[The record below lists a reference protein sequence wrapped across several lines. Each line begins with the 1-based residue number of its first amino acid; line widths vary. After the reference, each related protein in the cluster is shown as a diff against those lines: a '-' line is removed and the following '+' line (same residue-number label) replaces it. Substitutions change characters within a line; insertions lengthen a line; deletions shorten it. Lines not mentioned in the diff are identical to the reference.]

1 MKKEQMQELESL
13 KREKREQ
20 VKTHYKTL
28 FAHTL
33 TLLRNKLGRLTSAN
47 IYTLV

>member
-1 MKKEQMQELESL
+1 MQELESL

-33 TLLRNKLGRLTSAN
+33 TLLRNKLGRLTLAN
-47 IYTLV
+47 TYTLV